1 MPRPTSRSSARSR
14 AKGMQRRGRKMASPA
29 DAKLPNASGKENAE
43 GANVD
48 KIRDILFGSQMR
60 DYEKRFMRLE
70 DTVTK
75 AIETLRDDM
84 TKRFDTLSNYM
95 KEEADSLSQRVKAE
109 KSERSESAKEIARE
123 IKDGAK
129 VIEKKLSQLEEQ
141 MSDGPGELRS
151 KILETS
157 KSTSAEIDKLRRD
170 TTAALNREVDVLRDE
185 KTDRAGLADL
195 FNEFSLRLKNKFELP
210 EE

>member
-1 MPRPTSRSSARSR
+1 
-14 AKGMQRRGRKMASPA
+14 MASPA
-29 DAKLPNASGKENAE
+29 DAKLPNSSGKENAE

-60 DYEKRFMRLE
+60 DYEKRFVRLE

-75 AIETLRDDM
+75 ALETLREDM
-84 TKRFDTLSNYM
+84 TKRLDTLSNYI
-95 KEEADSLSQRVKAE
+95 KEETDSLGQRIKSEKAE
-109 KSERSESAKEIARE
+109 RAESVKEITRE

-129 VIEKKLSQLEEQ
+129 IVEKKLSQLEDQ
-141 MSDGPGELRS
+141 MSDGHAELRA
-151 KILETS
+151 KMLEHS
-157 KSTSAEIDKLRRD
+157 KSVSAEIDKLRRD
-170 TTAALNREVDVLRDE
+170 TTAALNREVEVLREE

-210 EE
+210 DE

>member
-1 MPRPTSRSSARSR
+1 
-14 AKGMQRRGRKMASPA
+14 MASPA
-29 DAKLPNASGKENAE
+29 DAKLPSTSGKENAE

-75 AIETLRDDM
+75 ALDTLREDM

-95 KEEADSLSQRVKAE
+95 KEEVDSLSQRVKAE
-109 KSERSESAKEIARE
+109 KSERSESAKEISRE

-129 VIEKKLSQLEEQ
+129 LIEKKLSQLEES
-141 MSDGPGELRS
+141 MSDGHGELRS
-151 KILETS
+151 KMLEHS
-157 KSTSAEIDKLRRD
+157 KAVSAEIDKLRRD
-170 TTAALNREVDVLRDE
+170 TTSALNREVEVLRDE

-195 FNEFSLRLKNKFELP
+195 FNEFSLRLINKFELP

>member
-1 MPRPTSRSSARSR
+1 
-14 AKGMQRRGRKMASPA
+14 MASPA
-29 DAKLPNASGKENAE
+29 KVPNASYKEVPE

-60 DYEKRFMRLE
+60 DYEKRFARLE
-70 DTVTK
+70 DTITK
-75 AIETLRDDM
+75 ALDTLREDM
-84 TKRFDTLSNYM
+84 TKRLDTLSSFVRQ
-95 KEEADSLSQRVKAE
+95 EVDSLSTRLKAE
-109 KSERSESAKEIARE
+109 KSERAEGLKDISRE

-129 VIEKKLSQLEEQ
+129 VIEKKLSSLEEQ
-141 MSDGPGELRS
+141 MSDGQSELRA
-151 KILETS
+151 KLLEHS
-157 KSTSAEIDKLRRD
+157 KSVSAEIDKLRRD

>member
-1 MPRPTSRSSARSR
+1 
-14 AKGMQRRGRKMASPA
+14 MASPA
-29 DAKLPNASGKENAE
+29 DAKLPNTAGKENAE

-75 AIETLRDDM
+75 AIETLREDM

-109 KSERSESAKEIARE
+109 KAERSESHKEIARE
-123 IKDGAK
+123 MKDGAK
-129 VIEKKLSQLEEQ
+129 VI
-141 MSDGPGELRS
+141 
-151 KILETS
+151 
-157 KSTSAEIDKLRRD
+157 
-170 TTAALNREVDVLRDE
+170 
-185 KTDRAGLADL
+185 
-195 FNEFSLRLKNKFELP
+195 
-210 EE
+210 